1 MESKQINDPTRVPVL
16 HWSSNV
22 TKSNF
27 HDWKEKLLTYGA
39 MNYKYMAYIIENSAE
54 FPIPALN
61 IPNGAK
67 MTDLEK
73 INYQSELNQRY
84 LLTNTISQEKLPF
97 FTFMIEHL
105 SENSK
110 TILMRDK
117 EFSKI
122 CTDKDVKKLWDLI
135 VNTHSILGGGQ
146 AKSMIPGEIDRELM
160 ENLDGVKMSAM
171 ESLSTYLKRFNNAI
185 KAYVGTTVTAP
196 EVPFQVAIFLRNL
209 EERRFG
215 DFKTQ
220 IRSDFHQ
227 AGVAYPKDIN
237 EAFLRTS
244 NWELDHPTPQ
254 HRSEA
259 SPQSTMTST
268 SYHTSTQVDSRGR
281 GENHYV
287 CDLCGEIGHYTN
299 RCPRLADAKE
309 AIKRS
314 PANTF
319 HVQVQEANVF
329 SCPSPSETDILL
341 DTQSTHHLFKNA
353 KLLQDLHISP
363 TTIQV
368 QGQVEG
374 ASFSTD
380 AVGRFLNLEDEV
392 FHSRLARANV
402 LSFSRIWKQFPI
414 LIDSVTKSLT
424 VELGDHRMVFK
435 EENGLFIHRGGV
447 NPEKKPKLRK
457 KRKKDNTPHFPPHPP
472 PSHPPPS
479 HHPPSH
485 PPPISPSQLST
496 KEENRKNEVV
506 TPHSLVTL
514 HPSSREEKRE
524 EKKRSCYTSSFW

>member
-1 MESKQINDPTRVPVL
+1 
-16 HWSSNV
+16 
-22 TKSNF
+22 
-27 HDWKEKLLTYGA
+27 
-39 MNYKYMAYIIENSAE
+39 
-54 FPIPALN
+54 
-61 IPNGAK
+61 
-67 MTDLEK
+67 
-73 INYQSELNQRY
+73 
-84 LLTNTISQEKLPF
+84 
-97 FTFMIEHL
+97 
-105 SENSK
+105 
-110 TILMRDK
+110 
-117 EFSKI
+117 
-122 CTDKDVKKLWDLI
+122 
-135 VNTHSILGGGQ
+135 
-146 AKSMIPGEIDRELM
+146 
-160 ENLDGVKMSAM
+160 
-171 ESLSTYLKRFNNAI
+171 
-185 KAYVGTTVTAP
+185 
-196 EVPFQVAIFLRNL
+196 
-209 EERRFG
+209 
-215 DFKTQ
+215 
-220 IRSDFHQ
+220 
-227 AGVAYPKDIN
+227 
-237 EAFLRTS
+237 
-244 NWELDHPTPQ
+244 
-254 HRSEA
+254 
-259 SPQSTMTST
+259 
-268 SYHTSTQVDSRGR
+268 
-281 GENHYV
+281 
-287 CDLCGEIGHYTN
+287 
-299 RCPRLADAKE
+299 
-309 AIKRS
+309 
-314 PANTF
+314 
-319 HVQVQEANVF
+319 VQVQEANVF

-414 LIDSVTKSLT
+414 VIDSVTKSLT

-524 EKKRSCYTSSFW
+524 EKRRNEVATLHPSGEAHRYGSTRLPLLEQENAGEWTLVENKKKVKKRSK